1 MTGVQTCALPI
12 LRVLALDVGEATIG
26 VARSDAL
33 GITAQGLLSIF
44 RESIKKDTTKIIDIL
59 REDDYSEIVIG
70 MPLNTYSEAKNEQ
83 SIFTEK
89 FADKLQNKLRSS
101 GMSNIKV
108 EFYDER
114 FTTKMARD
122 VLIQGGIKGKKQKD
136 VIDKQAA
143 VILLQSYL
151 DKKSYR
157 DER

>member
-1 MTGVQTCALPI
+1 M
-12 LRVLALDVGEATIG
+12 RVLALDVGEATIG

-33 GITAQGLLSIF
+33 GITAQGLLTIF

-59 REDDYSEIVIG
+59 REDDYSEIMIG
-70 MPLNTYSEAKNEQ
+70 MPLNTYGEAKNEQ

>member
-1 MTGVQTCALPI
+1 M
-12 LRVLALDVGEATIG
+12 RVLALDVGDATIG

-33 GITAQGLLSIF
+33 GITAQGLLTIV

-70 MPLNTYSEAKNEQ
+70 MPLNTYGEAKNEQ

-101 GMSNIKV
+101 GMSNMKV

>member
-1 MTGVQTCALPI
+1 M
-12 LRVLALDVGEATIG
+12 RVLALDVGEATIG

-33 GITAQGLLSIF
+33 GITAQGLLTIF

-70 MPLNTYSEAKNEQ
+70 MPLNTYGEAKNEQ

-143 VILLQSYL
+143 VILLQSYFRQKIL
-151 DKKSYR
+151 
-157 DER
+157 

>member
-1 MTGVQTCALPI
+1 M
-12 LRVLALDVGEATIG
+12 RVLALDVGEATIG

-33 GITAQGLLSIF
+33 GITAQGLLTIF

-70 MPLNTYSEAKNEQ
+70 MPLNTYGEAKNEQ
-83 SIFTEK
+83 SIFTKK

-122 VLIQGGIKGKKQKD
+122 VLIQGGVKGKKQKD

>member
-1 MTGVQTCALPI
+1 M
-12 LRVLALDVGEATIG
+12 RVLALDVGEATIG

-33 GITAQGLLSIF
+33 GIIAQGLLSIF

-70 MPLNTYSEAKNEQ
+70 MPLNTYGEAKNEQ

>member
-1 MTGVQTCALPI
+1 M
-12 LRVLALDVGEATIG
+12 RVLALDVGEATIG

-70 MPLNTYSEAKNEQ
+70 MPLNTYGEAKNEQ

-114 FTTKMARD
+114 ITTKMARD

>member
-1 MTGVQTCALPI
+1 M
-12 LRVLALDVGEATIG
+12 RVLALDVGEATIG

-33 GITAQGLLSIF
+33 GITAQGLLTIF

-70 MPLNTYSEAKNEQ
+70 MPLNTYGEAKNEQ

-108 EFYDER
+108 EFYDKRQRRARPR
-114 FTTKMARD
+114 FHP
-122 VLIQGGIKGKKQKD
+122 V
-136 VIDKQAA
+136 
-143 VILLQSYL
+143 
-151 DKKSYR
+151 
-157 DER
+157 

>member
-1 MTGVQTCALPI
+1 M
-12 LRVLALDVGEATIG
+12 RVLALDVGEATIG

-33 GITAQGLLSIF
+33 GITAQGLLTIF

-70 MPLNTYSEAKNEQ
+70 MPLNTYGEAKNEQ

-101 GMSNIKV
+101 GMSNTKV

>member
-1 MTGVQTCALPI
+1 M
-12 LRVLALDVGEATIG
+12 RVLALDVGEATIG

-70 MPLNTYSEAKNEQ
+70 MPLNTYGEAKNEQ

-122 VLIQGGIKGKKQKD
+122 VLIQGGVKGKKQKD

>member
-1 MTGVQTCALPI
+1 M
-12 LRVLALDVGEATIG
+12 RVLALDVGEATIG

-70 MPLNTYSEAKNEQ
+70 MPLNTYGEAKNEQ

-89 FADKLQNKLRSS
+89 FADKLQNKLRSG

>member
-1 MTGVQTCALPI
+1 M
-12 LRVLALDVGEATIG
+12 RVLALDVGEATIG

-33 GITAQGLLSIF
+33 GITAQGLLTIF

-70 MPLNTYSEAKNEQ
+70 MTLNTYGEAKNEQ

>member
-1 MTGVQTCALPI
+1 M
-12 LRVLALDVGEATIG
+12 RVLALDVGEATIG

-33 GITAQGLLSIF
+33 GITAQGLLTIF

-70 MPLNTYSEAKNEQ
+70 MPLNTYGEAKNEQ

-143 VILLQSYL
+143 AILLQSYL

>member
-1 MTGVQTCALPI
+1 M
-12 LRVLALDVGEATIG
+12 RVLALDVGEATIG

-70 MPLNTYSEAKNEQ
+70 MPLNTYGEAKNEQ

-122 VLIQGGIKGKKQKD
+122 DLIQGGIKGKKQKD

>member
-1 MTGVQTCALPI
+1 M
-12 LRVLALDVGEATIG
+12 RVLALDVGEATIG

-33 GITAQGLLSIF
+33 GITAQGLLTIF

-70 MPLNTYSEAKNEQ
+70 MPLNTYGEAKNEQ

-101 GMSNIKV
+101 GMSNMKV